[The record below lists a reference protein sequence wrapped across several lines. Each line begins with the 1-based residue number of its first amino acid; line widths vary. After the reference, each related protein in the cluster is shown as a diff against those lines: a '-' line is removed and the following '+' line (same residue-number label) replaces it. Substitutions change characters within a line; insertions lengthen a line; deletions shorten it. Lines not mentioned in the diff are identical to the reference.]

1 MSSFAFRAGRAVL
14 GGLAFVLAF
23 GIVPG
28 LAQST
33 GEVPAELESVRAAL
47 EKYQDPF
54 VAVHDGYFSTVA
66 CVTVPEPG
74 GEGRVQYQPGGMGIH
89 FLNMSAVT
97 PEIDPA
103 RPTVLLYE
111 PDGEKLRLVGAEWFV
126 PLATGVKE
134 RPELYG
140 HPFEGPMQGHHP
152 LMPEEL
158 AHYDLHVWLFK
169 PNPLGIFSPTN
180 PDVTCEGADYPLAE
194 EAPLI
199 VTPAAGG

>member
-1 MSSFAFRAGRAVL
+1 MSSFAARARGTL
-14 GGLAFVLAF
+14 IGGTFVLTV
-23 GIVPG
+23 GIGSG

-33 GEVPAELESVRAAL
+33 VDVPVELESVRAAL
-47 EKYQDPF
+47 EKYQDPV
-54 VAVHDGYFSTVA
+54 VAVHDGYFSTVG

-103 RPTVLLYE
+103 KPSALLYE
-111 PDGEKLRLVGAEWFV
+111 PDGDKLKLVGAEWFV

-134 RPELYG
+134 RPELHG

-152 LMPEEL
+152 LMPVEL

-169 PNPLGIFSPTN
+169 SNPLGIFSPTN
-180 PDVTCEGADYPLAE
+180 PDVTCEGADYPLAV

-199 VTPAAGG
+199 VAP

>member
-1 MSSFAFRAGRAVL
+1 MSSFVARTRGFL
-14 GGLAFVLAF
+14 FGGLTFVLTV
-23 GIVPG
+23 GIG
-28 LAQST
+28 SSLAQST
-33 GEVPAELESVRAAL
+33 VDVPVELESVRAAL
-47 EKYQDPF
+47 EKYQDPV

-103 RPTVLLYE
+103 KPSVLLYE
-111 PDGEKLRLVGAEWFV
+111 PDGDKLRLVGAEWFV

-134 RPELYG
+134 RPELHG

-180 PDVTCEGADYPLAE
+180 PDVTCEGADYPMAH

-199 VTPAAGG
+199 VVAP